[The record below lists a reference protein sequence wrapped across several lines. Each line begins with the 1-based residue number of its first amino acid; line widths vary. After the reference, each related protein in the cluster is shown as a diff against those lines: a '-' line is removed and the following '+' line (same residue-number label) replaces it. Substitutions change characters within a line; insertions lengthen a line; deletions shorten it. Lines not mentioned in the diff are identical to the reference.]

1 MAATRPIA
9 GWRQRSVGIMTALG
23 LASGALSASVGTSR
37 PSDLAWLQ
45 PLATAL
51 GVAPEPLPV
60 ALIGLSFGLAM
71 GIGLWLS
78 TARLW
83 AVPVVLVATF
93 IAWGAAIQLGI
104 RLQRTADDDPHLI
117 AASLVAGAVG
127 AGITHLGCAAF
138 SSALRRPAWI
148 ALTCLAGALAGMLLY
163 LSQRKYVDEWLL
175 HAVWQPAVAFA
186 IGLGLSRG
194 QTLRV

>member
-1 MAATRPIA
+1 MAATSSIA
-9 GWRQRSVGIMTALG
+9 GWRQRSVVIMTALG
-23 LASGALSASVGTSR
+23 LVSGALSTR
-37 PSDLAWLQ
+37 PEWTR
-45 PLATAL
+45 PLAAGL
-51 GVAPEPLPV
+51 GIAPELLPV
-60 ALIGLSFGLAM
+60 LLVGLCFGLAM

-83 AVPVVLVATF
+83 AVPVVLVATL

-138 SSALRRPAWI
+138 SSALRRRVWI
-148 ALTCLAGALAGMLLY
+148 ALTCLVGAAAGMLLY

-175 HAVWQPAVAFA
+175 YAVWQPAVAFA

-194 QTLRV
+194 QRQGQTSRV